1 MSETYN
7 LKQKSN
13 NEEQTAQ
20 VDLTDKANQVIKDKI
35 KMIIIQNTYGET
47 AINVHHVAQISYVKF
62 KKKQNTN
69 YMVAEVKQPSYQ
81 LEIVCH
87 NGQKY
92 NKRYDNYDECKK
104 MFNDLLDFIQ
114 SDNIE
119 DNNFYLEI

>member
-1 MSETYN
+1 MTDVNNQTEKFN
-7 LKQKSN
+7 L
-13 NEEQTAQ
+13 
-20 VDLTDKANQVIKDKI
+20 IKTDKI
-35 KMIIIQNTYGET
+35 KMIIIKNSYGET
-47 AINVHHVAQISYVKF
+47 AINVSHIAQISYVKS

-69 YMVAEVKQPSYQ
+69 YIVAEVKHQNYQ

-92 NKRYDNYDECKK
+92 NKQYDSQDECKK

-119 DNNFYLEI
+119 ENTFNLEI